1 MQRFVHNENIEHY
14 RKLIAEAKRDPAR
27 DEARYQ
33 VLLRLFAVEEANDA
47 EPSGDGY
54 FVPRS

>member
-47 EPSGDGY
+47 EPSGDG
-54 FVPRS
+54 